1 MGAQHSS
8 HGKEEGSYIS
18 DEDMAQFKEAFEL
31 FDTDKSGFIAAMELQ
46 FCMRALGF
54 EPSGDEVKEMLEKT
68 DQDANAQVEFNE
80 FVDLVSGRMDR
91 RDPEDEMKDGFA
103 MFDTDGK
110 GYISWSDFQRVA
122 AELGDKE
129 LAENE
134 PECQQVIDEINP
146 QGINMNDFLALMQR
160 MGVY

>member
-1 MGAQHSS
+1 MGHNTAAMVKK
-8 HGKEEGSYIS
+8 KEVMIS

-31 FDTDKSGFIAAMELQ
+31 FDTDKSGFIDAMELQ

-54 EPSGDEVKEMLEKT
+54 EPSGDEVKDMLSKT
-68 DQDANAQVEFNE
+68 DQDGNAQIEFNE

-103 MFDTDGK
+103 MFDVDGK
-110 GYISWSDFQRVA
+110 DYIDYKDMGRIA
-122 AELGDKE
+122 TELGDKD

-134 PECQQVIDEINP
+134 PELQQIIDEINP
-146 QGINMNDFLALMQR
+146 RGINLNDFLSLMQR
-160 MGVY
+160 TGVY

>member
-1 MGAQHSS
+1 M
-8 HGKEEGSYIS
+8 IS

-31 FDTDKSGFIAAMELQ
+31 FDTDKSGFIDAMELQ
-46 FCMRALGF
+46 FCMGALGF

-68 DQDANAQVEFNE
+68 DQDGNAQVEFNE

-91 RDPEDEMKDGFA
+91 RDPEDETKDGFA

-110 GYISWSDFQRVA
+110 GYIDYKDMGRIA

-134 PECQQVIDEINP
+134 
-146 QGINMNDFLALMQR
+146 
-160 MGVY
+160 